1 MNAAPEAMSDK
12 TIRVLFVDDEENNL
26 KAFRSTF
33 RREMDVLVASSG
45 DEALRM
51 LETET
56 VHVIISDQRMPNM
69 TGSEFLAIA
78 RERYPNTMRM
88 LLTGFADLEA
98 VIAAVNTGGIYA
110 YATKPWDANDLMLR
124 IRQAFEIH
132 ELRDEKDKL
141 LHRYRQIFDTS
152 GDPIVI
158 VDHKGSVLE
167 ANAACGK
174 LMGLPMEE
182 LLQRRFTDHIDN
194 ARDLVRSLKEHRS
207 GNAFVNVDLTLRTAS
222 GNVLDCLMTATY
234 LGKREHG
241 REVFQ
246 AVIKDISD
254 RKQEENRIR
263 KINTELDK
271 RVAARTGQLL
281 EALEDLGSFS
291 YTVAHDLRSPLKNIA
306 ALSEHLNTHAQEEG
320 AAAQYIEFT
329 ERIHKGAQRMLELVD
344 DLLRF
349 SQTNTRE
356 IERRDVDLQS
366 LLTRSIQEQVTETR
380 RDQVRCT
387 VEPGTT
393 ILADAPMLTVVMQ
406 NLLSNALKFTRLRER
421 PEILIGHRREGDRD
435 ILFVKDNGVGFDNQ
449 HKEQAFGVFK
459 RLHKAD
465 QFEGSGVGLAIVQ
478 RIVSKH
484 GGEVWAESATDQG
497 TTIHVAFPIVDVRS
511 EAIPFIKVA

>member
-1 MNAAPEAMSDK
+1 MSDK
-12 TIRVLFVDDEENNL
+12 IIRVLFVDDEENNL

-51 LETET
+51 LETEE

-78 RERYPNTMRM
+78 RERHPNAMRM

-98 VIAAVNTGGIYA
+98 VVAAVNAGGIYA
-110 YATKPWDANDLMLR
+110 YATKPWDANDLSLR

-132 ELRDEKDKL
+132 ELRSEKEKL
-141 LHRYRQIFDTS
+141 LQRYQQIFNTS

-158 VDHKGSVLE
+158 VDHKGNVVE

-174 LMGLPMEE
+174 LMGLSMEE
-182 LLQRRFTDHIDN
+182 LLQRPFTDHIEN
-194 ARDLVRSLKEHRS
+194 AKDLVRSLKARRTGHE
-207 GNAFVNVDLTLRTAS
+207 FVNVDLTLRTAS
-222 GNVLDCLMTATY
+222 DNVLDCLMTASY

-263 KINTELDK
+263 KLNADLDK
-271 RVAARTGQLL
+271 RVAARTGQLM

-306 ALSEHLNTHAQEEG
+306 ALSDHLNTLAQEEG
-320 AAAQYIEFT
+320 AAAQYVEFT

-349 SQTNTRE
+349 SQTNNRE

-366 LLTRSIQEQVTETR
+366 LLDQVLAEQVPEMR
-380 RDQVRCT
+380 RDQVRSA
-387 VEPGTT
+387 VEPGTM
-393 ILADAPMLTVVMQ
+393 IMADAPMLKVIIQ
-406 NLLSNALKFTRLRER
+406 NLLSNALKFTRHRER
-421 PEILIGHRREGDRD
+421 PEIIIAHRREGDRD
-435 ILFVKDNGVGFDNQ
+435 IISVKDNGVGFETQ

-465 QFEGSGVGLAIVQ
+465 QFEGTGVGLAIVQ
-478 RIVSKH
+478 RIISKH
-484 GGEVWAESATDQG
+484 GGEVWADSAIDQG
-497 TTIHVAFPIVDVRS
+497 ATIHVAFPVANIQT

>member
-1 MNAAPEAMSDK
+1 MTTETA
-12 TIRVLFVDDEENNL
+12 IRVLFVDDEENNL

-33 RREMDVLVASSG
+33 RREMDVLVANSG
-45 DEALRM
+45 EEALRL

-78 RERYPNTMRM
+78 RERHPKAMRM
-88 LLTGFADLEA
+88 LLTGFADVEA
-98 VIAAVNTGGIYA
+98 VIAAVNSGGIFSYS
-110 YATKPWDANDLMLR
+110 TKPWDVNDLTLK
-124 IRQAFEIH
+124 IRQAFETLQ
-132 ELRDEKDKL
+132 LREDKDKL
-141 LHRYRQIFDTS
+141 LHRFQQIFDTS

-158 VDHKGSVLE
+158 VDHKGHVLQ

-174 LMGLPMEE
+174 LIGISTEE
-182 LLQRRFTDHIDN
+182 LLSRPFTDHIDN
-194 ARDLVRSLKEHRS
+194 AKDLVRSLIERRS
-207 GNAFVNVDLTLRTAS
+207 GNEFVNVDLTLRTPA
-222 GNVLDCLMTATY
+222 GNVIDCLMTATY

-254 RKQEENRIR
+254 RKQEEKRIL
-263 KINTELDK
+263 KLNADLDK

-306 ALSEHLNTHAQEEG
+306 ALSEHLRALASQEQISGDYLEC
-320 AAAQYIEFT
+320 T
-329 ERIHKGAQRMLELVD
+329 ERINNGAQRMLDLVD

-356 IERRDVDLQS
+356 LERTEVVLQP
-366 LLTRSIQEQVTETR
+366 LLEQVVVEQVAESR
-380 RDQVRCT
+380 RGQVQFNIQ
-387 VEPGTT
+387 PGTMV
-393 ILADAPMLTVVMQ
+393 LADAPMLKVLIQ
-406 NLLSNALKFTRLRER
+406 NLLSNALKFTRNRER
-421 PEILIGHRREGDRD
+421 PMIQIDHCRTDGRD
-435 ILFVKDNGVGFDNQ
+435 VITVKDNGVGFDAQ

-484 GGEVWAESATDQG
+484 GGEAWAESAVDQG
-497 TTIHVAFPIVDVRS
+497 TSIHIALPVEEVRS
-511 EAIPFIKVA
+511 GSVPFIKVA